1 MTNPNRRSPDRE
13 PSREDWKETD
23 FEGEDTPLAA
33 YAMFVVLVAIYTVA
47 IGLLLAAFGA
57 L

>member
-1 MTNPNRRSPDRE
+1 MTNPDRRSPDRE
-13 PSREDWKETD
+13 PSREDWKEGD
-23 FEGEDTPLAA
+23 FGGEDTPLAA